1 MMMAGSSL
9 FAQSLPVYAS
19 TDIASDIT
27 TNTTWTLEG
36 SPYLITGNVTVIPDV
51 TLTISPGVTLK
62 FASGARLQSV
72 GTIHAEGT
80 VASHI
85 SFVPDSDEE
94 SPPFDFWDGI
104 FILPNG
110 SLSCEY
116 CDISHAEFGID
127 SDSALSTLSHTR
139 LLKSGKGISANHST
153 VTVNDSE
160 ISDIHGDAMSAF
172 ESSTITAH
180 NLSVHDVQNGIDIF
194 NSSIFTADGLT
205 IDTIMSSSD
214 AIEIFNNSSVTI
226 ANGAIKNSEATCLSF
241 YGGANVT
248 VTGSVVEDCNVGIA
262 ENAGGGINSITL
274 TNTRIQDNAIG
285 MYMIGG
291 TITSTASG
299 IFQNE
304 SGFEN
309 LGSQPLIAENVW
321 WGNASGPQH
330 STNQSGTG
338 NAISGDVDFSPWI
351 TENPFAEDT
360 SDDADDEAS
369 DPPPIP
375 THTAPLYTQYQSPYP
390 SMAETASWANMTY
403 ANGQNGACGTTIAG
417 CGCALTSAV
426 MMLRAH
432 GITTA
437 RGQDVNPGTL
447 NTWLKNHNGYS
458 GGAINWMKIAE
469 YANNAVKFIGRADNS
484 PAVLTQQLNAGN
496 PTILNVKARGNHFL
510 LATRALANTYE
521 VRDPSYYNTETL
533 DDVAGT
539 KKFDYNNT
547 FLGQRLFVAN
557 PSNAPT
563 YYLHVGLQS
572 PADIIVTDTQGRR
585 VGRNPETGEMFEEIP
600 GSTYISETYD
610 NQEGDTLQEHEWKS
624 VYIPS
629 PATGTYTVQV
639 RGTSEGSYTLQTL
652 VHDVNGEVVSE
663 RTATTFEG
671 GITNYTLS
679 YTSDTQ
685 PMVTLTAL
693 PDTQSPRARISF
705 DKIMYQI
712 KVVGDDTGGT
722 VHIGR
727 QNNNY
732 TLTDPANNKTKFKLT
747 NTILQLLH
755 RRYTVNQVSQNTQQF
770 PNLTATID
778 IALAP
783 FVITQTYTVPQK
795 FTITAKYQLFTNR
808 STVEVRNA
816 QNQIIET
823 VTKQGKI
830 HPRLII
836 LNGELSYE
844 L

>member
-1 MMMAGSSL
+1 MIAGDLISS
-9 FAQSLPVYAS
+9 
-19 TDIASDIT
+19 
-27 TNTTWTLEG
+27 N
-36 SPYLITGNVTVIPDV
+36 
-51 TLTISPGVTLK
+51 
-62 FASGARLQSV
+62 
-72 GTIHAEGT
+72 
-80 VASHI
+80 
-85 SFVPDSDEE
+85 
-94 SPPFDFWDGI
+94 
-104 FILPNG
+104 
-110 SLSCEY
+110 
-116 CDISHAEFGID
+116 
-127 SDSALSTLSHTR
+127 
-139 LLKSGKGISANHST
+139 
-153 VTVNDSE
+153 
-160 ISDIHGDAMSAF
+160 
-172 ESSTITAH
+172 
-180 NLSVHDVQNGIDIF
+180 
-194 NSSIFTADGLT
+194 
-205 IDTIMSSSD
+205 
-214 AIEIFNNSSVTI
+214 
-226 ANGAIKNSEATCLSF
+226 
-241 YGGANVT
+241 
-248 VTGSVVEDCNVGIA
+248 
-262 ENAGGGINSITL
+262 
-274 TNTRIQDNAIG
+274 
-285 MYMIGG
+285 
-291 TITSTASG
+291 SG

-304 SGFEN
+304 SGFESY
-309 LGSQPLIAENVW
+309 GSQSLSAENVW

-360 SDDADDEAS
+360 SDNTDDEES
-369 DPPPIP
+369 DPPPTP
-375 THTAPLYTQYQSPYP
+375 THTAPLYTQYQSPHP

-403 ANGQNGACGTTIAG
+403 ANGQNGSCGTTIAG
-417 CGCALTSAV
+417 CGCALTSVV
-426 MMLRAH
+426 MMLRFH

-437 RGQDVNPGTL
+437 HGQDVNPGTL

-557 PSNAPT
+557 PSNTPT

-585 VGRNPETGEMFEEIP
+585 VGRNPETGEIFEEIP

-624 VYIPS
+624 VYIAS
-629 PATGTYTVQV
+629 PTIGSYTVQV
-639 RGTSEGSYTLQTL
+639 RGTDEGSYTLQTL

-679 YTSDTQ
+679 YTSATQ
-685 PMVTLTAL
+685 PVVTLSTL

-705 DKIMYQI
+705 DKMMYQI
-712 KVVGDDTGGT
+712 KVTGDDTGGT